1 MGGESTEP
9 QFHGVEAGEYW
20 HGLLTGEG
28 KGLGRASRL
37 FRRVPRSPRCKLC
50 QAPFNGPLAPLFR
63 LVGFRRWKL
72 NEQLCRFCVA
82 GIEKVKGGTEVDVS
96 MIFADV
102 RGSTSLA
109 ETMSPSQ
116 FSSSLDRFFGLAFEA
131 VDSENGVVDH
141 IVGDGVM
148 AFWVPGFV
156 GDGHPQ
162 AAVAAG
168 RKLAAALAEESELDA
183 SFPVGIGV
191 HTGQAY
197 AGVVGETGSLN
208 FTILGD
214 VPNTTARLGSAAM
227 GGELVM
233 SDDIVRVAGIE
244 TDRLERRF
252 LDLKGK
258 TKPVA
263 AWIETAAPE

>member
-1 MGGESTEP
+1 
-9 QFHGVEAGEYW
+9 
-20 HGLLTGEG
+20 
-28 KGLGRASRL
+28 
-37 FRRVPRSPRCKLC
+37 
-50 QAPFNGPLAPLFR
+50 
-63 LVGFRRWKL
+63 
-72 NEQLCRFCVA
+72 
-82 GIEKVKGGTEVDVS
+82 
-96 MIFADV
+96 
-102 RGSTSLA
+102 
-109 ETMSPSQ
+109 
-116 FSSSLDRFFGLAFEA
+116 
-131 VDSENGVVDH
+131 
-141 IVGDGVM
+141 VM